1 MEHFNGKLNSYST
14 YSARLKKQ
22 VLEVNNVTSH
32 LILKLISEKQAEQLN
47 ILISKS
53 KTNAAGV
60 SSDCEETSGTIKST
74 LQFDSSDVSPI
85 KTEVIEKD
93 DVKIS
98 PARFPPTCY
107 RKNNKNSRA
116 VASGGTRGQLPSPDL
131 FSQTH
136 FFFEFRCVLHVK
148 HRILSRSTPMS

>member
-1 MEHFNGKLNSYST
+1 MEYFNGKLNSYTT
-14 YSARLKKQ
+14 YSTHRKKQ

-53 KTNAAGV
+53 KKNGGV
-60 SSDCEETSGTIKST
+60 GSDCEETSGTIKST

-107 RKNNKNSRA
+107 RKSNKKSRA
-116 VASGGTRGQLPSPDL
+116 VASGGQGGSCPPRT
-131 FSQTH
+131 
-136 FFFEFRCVLHVK
+136 C
-148 HRILSRSTPMS
+148 

>member
-1 MEHFNGKLNSYST
+1 MEYFNGKLNSYST
-14 YSARLKKQ
+14 YSTRIKKQ

-53 KTNAAGV
+53 KKNAAGV

-136 FFFEFRCVLHVK
+136 FFLNSGVYF
-148 HRILSRSTPMS
+148 M

>member
-1 MEHFNGKLNSYST
+1 MSELDGLWNIYFNGKLNSYST
-14 YSARLKKQ
+14 YSTHLKKQ

-53 KTNAAGV
+53 KKNAGGV
-60 SSDCEETSGTIKST
+60 GSDCEETSGTIKST
-74 LQFDSSDVSPI
+74 LQFDSSDVSSI
-85 KTEVIEKD
+85 KTEIIEKD

-107 RKNNKNSRA
+107 RKNNKKKQS
-116 VASGGTRGQLPSPDL
+116 
-131 FSQTH
+131 
-136 FFFEFRCVLHVK
+136 
-148 HRILSRSTPMS
+148 

>member
-1 MEHFNGKLNSYST
+1 M
-14 YSARLKKQ
+14 
-22 VLEVNNVTSH
+22 NNKED
-32 LILKLISEKQAEQLN
+32 IN
-47 ILISKS
+47 
-53 KTNAAGV
+53 
-60 SSDCEETSGTIKST
+60 DRPIKST

-136 FFFEFRCVLHVK
+136 FF
-148 HRILSRSTPMS
+148 

>member
-1 MEHFNGKLNSYST
+1 MEYFNGKLNSYTT
-14 YSARLKKQ
+14 YSTHRKKQ

-53 KTNAAGV
+53 KKNGGV
-60 SSDCEETSGTIKST
+60 GSDCEETSGTIKST

-93 DVKIS
+93 VKIS
-98 PARFPPTCY
+98 PARFLRLVTA
-107 RKNNKNSRA
+107 KAIKKSRA
-116 VASGGTRGQLPSPDL
+116 VARGGARGQLPSPDL
-131 FSQTH
+131 LSQTH
-136 FFFEFRCVLHVK
+136 
-148 HRILSRSTPMS
+148 